1 MITLRR
7 KSIYCAADA
16 SRLRHNN
23 DITAMKRIFIIFIAL
38 TSVNYM
44 TAQSEIPDSI
54 GGTGPGIEGMELDEV
69 VVKGEKP
76 QIKGQDGTMVVDL
89 PDIVKNKPVSNILEA
104 LGYLPG
110 AVNNNGMIG
119 LAGASDV
126 TVILNGELTNMPVQ
140 NLYQLLYATPVDRLK
155 TVEVMYTAPAKY
167 HVNGAVI
174 NVVLKA
180 PTPLDG
186 LQGQVR
192 AGYNQ
197 GHYGSYGGGIA
208 ATYAMKDWTFDIN
221 YGLARSKSR
230 SHEETFSNHLFEG
243 RRTMIEDN
251 MRRISESR
259 NNTIYAAA
267 TYKRLRLTYNGQITS
282 PAKGRSLS
290 DGTLGSFNNN
300 YTYDGPVNYHNIAMR
315 YSAPFGL
322 TAGGDY
328 TYYGEKR
335 CQSLF
340 QGSEN
345 LLSELNRQGINRLHI
360 YIDRQ
365 RRIGKWQLDYG
376 VEYQRSDD
384 NSSQTAHP
392 AYDSGGFSGTTSED
406 VADAYIG
413 LQRSFD
419 RGLSL
424 NVSAKGEYYHN
435 SYQHNWNFIPQL
447 GATYCKTPENIFQ
460 LNLSTVRVY
469 PSYWELRNG
478 TSHINPYSKVP
489 GNPALQPY
497 INYAG
502 QLSYIFRQ
510 KYVATLYVQYADKAT
525 VQLPYQSPDE
535 LSLIY
540 QTVNMN
546 YKRVLGMNLN
556 VPFNVSHIWNATATA
571 NIFNQR
577 EKAARFH
584 DIGFDNMKWIF
595 YGALNNSFKF
605 GQDSPVSFSAD
616 FAYISPSIQGLAGLS
631 SMWKVDAGVK
641 WLFGKKRCCELD
653 LQADDIFNRWSPTM
667 TINHAGQDYRMNVRD
682 MTRNLKLTF
691 ILRFN
696 GFKPKNDS
704 DIDTS
709 RFGTGK

>member
-1 MITLRR
+1 M
-7 KSIYCAADA
+7 
-16 SRLRHNN
+16 
-23 DITAMKRIFIIFIAL
+23 
-38 TSVNYM
+38 
-44 TAQSEIPDSI
+44 AQSESNDSI
-54 GGTGPGIEGMELDEV
+54 VGRELNEV

-76 QIKGQDGTMVVDL
+76 QIKGQDGIMVVDL
-89 PDIVKNKPVSNILEA
+89 FNLVKDKPVSNILEA

-110 AVNNNGMIG
+110 VVNNNGMIG
-119 LAGASDV
+119 LAGTSDV
-126 TVILNGELTNMPVQ
+126 TIILNGELANMPLQ
-140 NLYQLLYATPVDRLK
+140 NMYQMLYTTPIDRLK

-174 NVVLKA
+174 NVVLKT

-197 GHYGSYGGGIA
+197 GHYGSYGGGLA
-208 ATYAMKDWTFDIN
+208 ATYAVKEWTFDLN
-221 YGLARSKSR
+221 YGLSRSKLWN
-230 SHEETFSNHLFEG
+230 HEESFSNHLVEDQ
-243 RRTMIEDN
+243 RTMIKDD
-251 MRRISESR
+251 MRRISKSLS
-259 NNTIYAAA
+259 NTIYAAA

-282 PAKGRSLS
+282 SAKGWSLS
-290 DGTLGSFNNN
+290 DGTLGSFTNN
-300 YTYDGPVNYHNIAMR
+300 YTYNGPINYHNIAMR

-322 TAGGDY
+322 TVGGDY

-335 CQSLF
+335 NQSLF
-340 QGSEN
+340 QGSGY
-345 LLSELNRQGINRLHI
+345 LLGELNKQDINRWHI
-360 YIDRQ
+360 YLDQ
-365 RRIGKWQLDYG
+365 QHQLGKWQLNYG
-376 VEYQRSDD
+376 IEYQRADD
-384 NSSQTAHP
+384 RSSQITD
-392 AYDSGGFSGTTSED
+392 DSEGFSGTKSED

-419 RGLSL
+419 WGLSF

-435 SYQHNWNFIPQL
+435 NYQHNWNFIPQL
-447 GATYCKTPENIFQ
+447 GATYYKTPKSIFQ
-460 LNLSTVRVY
+460 LNLSTIRVY

-478 TSHINPYSKVP
+478 TSHINPYSKVL

-497 INYAG
+497 LNYAG
-502 QLSYIFRQ
+502 QFSYILKQ

-540 QTVNMN
+540 QTINMN
-546 YKRVLGMNLN
+546 YKRVIGLNLN
-556 VPFNVSHIWNATATA
+556 VPFNVSYIWNATATA

-577 EKAARFH
+577 EKADHFH
-584 DIGFDNMKWIF
+584 DISFDNKKWIF

-605 GQDSPVSFSAD
+605 SQNSPISLSVD
-616 FAYISPSIQGLAGLS
+616 FTYISPSIQGLAGLS
-631 SMWKVDAGVK
+631 AMWKVDAGVK
-641 WLFGKKRCCELD
+641 WQFGKKRSCELD
-653 LQADDIFNRWSPTM
+653 LQANDIFNRWSPTM
-667 TINHAGQDYRMNVRD
+667 TINHAGQDYRMKVRD

-691 ILRFN
+691 IWRFN

-704 DIDTS
+704 CIDTS